1 MAKVVKVTET
11 SNGNDLVRFA
21 HEITKTI
28 AGVEFKSS
36 PVFYMFC
43 NKGDF
48 EVNDE
53 FEAFDEL
60 LKACDVTKRPY
71 THDNG
76 ETTITNWLTLK
87 M

>member
-28 AGVEFKSS
+28 AGKEFSS
-36 PVFYMFC
+36 SVVFYMFC
-43 NKGDF
+43 NKDDF
-48 EVNDE
+48 KVGDE
-53 FEAFDEL
+53 FEAFEEL
-60 LKACDVTKRPY
+60 LKACDITKRAY

-87 M
+87 L

>member
-28 AGVEFKSS
+28 AGKDFSS
-36 PVFYMFC
+36 SVVFYMFC
-43 NKGDF
+43 NKDDF
-48 EVNDE
+48 KVDDE

-60 LKACDVTKRPY
+60 LKACDITKRPY

-76 ETTITNWLTLK
+76 ETTITSWLTLK
-87 M
+87 L

>member
-21 HEITKTI
+21 HKITKTI
-28 AGVEFKSS
+28 GGKEFST
-36 PVFYMFC
+36 PVVFYMFC

-48 EVNDE
+48 EVGDE

-60 LKACDVTKRPY
+60 LKACDITKRPY

-76 ETTITNWLTLK
+76 ETTITSWLTLK
-87 M
+87 L

>member
-28 AGVEFKSS
+28 AGKEFSS
-36 PVFYMFC
+36 SVVFYMFC
-43 NKGDF
+43 NKDDF
-48 EVNDE
+48 KVGDE
-53 FEAFDEL
+53 FEAFEEL
-60 LKACDVTKRPY
+60 LKACDITKRPY

-76 ETTITNWLTLK
+76 ETTITSWLTLK
-87 M
+87 L

>member
-28 AGVEFKSS
+28 AGTEFSS
-36 PVFYMFC
+36 SVVFYMFC

-60 LKACDVTKRPY
+60 LKACDITKRPY

-76 ETTITNWLTLK
+76 ETTITSWLTLK
-87 M
+87 L